1 MIEKIII
8 RNVATYDKQGITID
22 SIKPVNYLY
31 GINGTGKTTIS
42 NYLQNSTDP
51 LYESCTIEWKGSIE
65 EKVLVYNKRFRE
77 RNFGKGK
84 TAGVFTLGEA
94 TKEQIDQIEGLKKNL
109 DEVKEKLIQKKQTIE
124 TQQAKLDEEKNSYRE
139 TVWAELYSPN
149 KETFKEA
156 FQGYLKKQAFVDKV
170 LSEFNSNK
178 SSIQTIEYL
187 NDKAKTIFGTR
198 PALLETI
205 QNLDFSD
212 IDKIETNEIWLKK
225 VIGKED
231 VGISRII
238 QNLNI
243 NDWVNE
249 GRKYLLQDNICPFCQ
264 QPTITE
270 KFKTELEKYFDKTYT
285 DDINLINQLSIQ
297 YEQKTLSLK
306 TLLESIQTKEKNN
319 PTNKLNNELFDANLK
334 TVFAQI
340 SENNELFKNKK
351 KEPSRSFQV
360 KKVIDTLSN
369 IKKIIDQANEAIK
382 IHNGIVNNYQAERNT
397 LITEIWKYV
406 VESKRDSILSYTKK
420 TNGLEKGI
428 VNLTTDYNSLNDEK
442 KRLSEEIRNAN
453 KNVTSIQPS
462 IDEINRILKEYGFMN
477 FSIVESTTD
486 KNYYIIQREDG
497 SNAEST
503 LSEGEVTFLTFL
515 YFLQLVKGSNSEENI
530 TEDRVLV
537 IDDPISSLDS
547 NILFVISSLLKE
559 IVKNVREQ
567 KGNIKQIFVLTHN
580 VYFHKEVSFI
590 DGRTPKNSST
600 NFWMLRK
607 NGKTT
612 SLQSYGMNNPI
623 QNSYELLWNELKNEN
638 NRNFTTIQ
646 NIMRRIIENYF
657 KILGKYGDDELVN
670 SFGNQEERE
679 ICKSLLCWINDGSHC
694 IPDDLYIEQP
704 DDVVKKYLDV
714 FRKIFVN
721 TKHEEHYNMMMQV
734 SIDGE
739 T

>member
-1 MIEKIII
+1 
-8 RNVATYDKQGITID
+8 
-22 SIKPVNYLY
+22 
-31 GINGTGKTTIS
+31 
-42 NYLQNSTDP
+42 
-51 LYESCTIEWKGSIE
+51 
-65 EKVLVYNKRFRE
+65 
-77 RNFGKGK
+77 
-84 TAGVFTLGEA
+84 
-94 TKEQIDQIEGLKKNL
+94 
-109 DEVKEKLIQKKQTIE
+109 
-124 TQQAKLDEEKNSYRE
+124 
-139 TVWAELYSPN
+139 
-149 KETFKEA
+149 
-156 FQGYLKKQAFVDKV
+156 
-170 LSEFNSNK
+170 
-178 SSIQTIEYL
+178 
-187 NDKAKTIFGTR
+187 
-198 PALLETI
+198 
-205 QNLDFSD
+205 
-212 IDKIETNEIWLKK
+212 
-225 VIGKED
+225 
-231 VGISRII
+231 
-238 QNLNI
+238 
-243 NDWVNE
+243 
-249 GRKYLLQDNICPFCQ
+249 
-264 QPTITE
+264 
-270 KFKTELEKYFDKTYT
+270 
-285 DDINLINQLSIQ
+285 
-297 YEQKTLSLK
+297 
-306 TLLESIQTKEKNN
+306 
-319 PTNKLNNELFDANLK
+319 
-334 TVFAQI
+334 
-340 SENNELFKNKK
+340 
-351 KEPSRSFQV
+351 
-360 KKVIDTLSN
+360 
-369 IKKIIDQANEAIK
+369 
-382 IHNGIVNNYQAERNT
+382 
-397 LITEIWKYV
+397 
-406 VESKRDSILSYTKK
+406 
-420 TNGLEKGI
+420 
-428 VNLTTDYNSLNDEK
+428 
-442 KRLSEEIRNAN
+442 
-453 KNVTSIQPS
+453 
-462 IDEINRILKEYGFMN
+462 MN

-623 QNSYELLWNELKNEN
+623 RNSYQLLWNELKNEN

-704 DDVVKKYLDV
+704 DDVVEKYLDV

-734 SIDGE
+734 LIDGE